1 MPVNLSQYRGTVGT
15 FNNRYLIRFRNSYHH
30 FKCHPKDVDIAFS
43 TISFSWSILKTIS
56 VLFLSLS
63 LGILLCNTIKT
74 FLSPRFKKIKGV
86 FVSIFVFTFFVSFFS
101 RKLLLSGDIDT
112 NPGPTRNLSND
123 FTICH
128 WNLSSISAH
137 IFAKVQLLKAYLAVH
152 KFDIVCLS
160 ERYLN
165 FSFPFDDDNLDIPG
179 NIMIRA
185 DHPANSKPGGVCMY
199 YKNCMPLKVLDSRFL
214 Q

>member
-86 FVSIFVFTFFVSFFS
+86 CVSIFVFTFFVSFFFS
-101 RKLLLSGDIDT
+101 QKLLSSGDIET
-112 NPGPTRNLSND
+112 YPGPRHNLKNH
-123 FTICH
+123 FIICH
-128 WNLSSISAH
+128 WSLSSISPH
-137 IFAKVQLLKAYLAVH
+137 NSAKFCTNLTLHAFLKLT
-152 KFDIVCLS
+152 
-160 ERYLN
+160 
-165 FSFPFDDDNLDIPG
+165 
-179 NIMIRA
+179 
-185 DHPANSKPGGVCMY
+185 
-199 YKNCMPLKVLDSRFL
+199 
-214 Q
+214 